1 MNTTNKVILILLGLV
16 LCVLAYTCFKCFGY
30 KYRCQELQDKLN
42 RTSFHTLTPTDCMVL
57 SKGTNAYLMCNF
69 DFAYHTGTVY
79 ESFSRRDYLLY
90 CYIFAIRDS
99 NLSAATEFV
108 SYYIDDLRDSIAVVD
123 AAMLKLVETLS
134 KQILSDTTSK
144 SNLSKFFVAY
154 NLMSLYKGDIYAK
167 FKDTFLYA
175 QYNDSMTKY
184 AKLHYDEFSQ
194 STK

>member
-42 RTSFHTLTPTDCMVL
+42 RTSFHTLIPTDCMVL
-57 SKGTNAYLMCNF
+57 SKDTNAYLMCNF

-99 NLSAATEFV
+99 NSSAASEFV
-108 SYYIDDLRDSIAVVD
+108 SCYINDLRDSIAVVD
-123 AAMLKLVETLS
+123 TAMLKLVETLS
-134 KQILSDTTSK
+134 KQILSDTIKDNPPKISAAH
-144 SNLSKFFVAY
+144 S
-154 NLMSLYKGDIYAK
+154 LMSLYKGDIYAK

-175 QYNDSMTKY
+175 QYDDTMTKY
-184 AKLHYDEFSQ
+184 VKLHYGKFSQ